1 MSALAVAEPTST
13 LEEALAAG
21 ITSRRPRPVLRRH
34 PAAPR
39 VRPVPDHA
47 PPPVAPSVA
56 ERHGAHDLRPAH
68 TLRTRISVLRGSD
81 RVHAPDSTEEQLPA
95 APLDH
100 RALARMLALASVE
113 SLVGRRPVAQLAR
126 WLTPGCFDALSARA
140 TVSAR
145 VLGPRTGARGVSVR
159 QVTTCRVDERVV
171 EASAVVDD
179 GLRVRALAL
188 RLEAHRRSWR
198 VTALEIG

>member
-21 ITSRRPRPVLRRH
+21 ITSGHPRPLMRRR

-47 PPPVAPSVA
+47 PPPVRPTPDHRG
-56 ERHGAHDLRPAH
+56 EHDLRPAH

-81 RVHAPDSTEEQLPA
+81 RVHAPDASEEQLPA

-126 WLTPGCFDALSARA
+126 WLTPGVFDALSARA

-145 VLGPRTGARGVSVR
+145 VLGPRAGARGVTVR